1 MLTKIL
7 LPTDGSENS
16 LRAAKMALQLA
27 ERNGSQ
33 VEILVVAPQLP
44 IIASIKADAAP
55 PGEADQLYEENTL
68 SQQIVADTAA
78 LFQAKGVPYQA
89 KILTGS
95 AAEVIIQEAESTGC
109 DLIIIGTRGATGI
122 SRFLLGSVSSRVVK
136 YAPCSVLVVR

>member
-16 LRAAKMALQLA
+16 LRAAKMALELA
-27 ERNGSQ
+27 VLHGSQ

-44 IIASIKADAAP
+44 IIASIKNDAAP
-55 PGEADQLYEENTL
+55 PGEADQLYEEDTL
-68 SQQIVADTAA
+68 SHQIVAETASI
-78 LFQAKGVPYQA
+78 FQEQGVPYQS
-89 KILTGS
+89 KILTGN
-95 AAEVIIQEAESTGC
+95 AAEVIIREAETTGS